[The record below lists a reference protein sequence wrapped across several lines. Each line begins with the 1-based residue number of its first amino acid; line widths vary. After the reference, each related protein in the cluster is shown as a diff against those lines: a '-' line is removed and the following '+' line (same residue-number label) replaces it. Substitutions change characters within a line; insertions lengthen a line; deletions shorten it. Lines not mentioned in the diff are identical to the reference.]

1 MNSLFREIL
10 HRRKSVVLPPP
21 PHVHY
26 YDSDVHWSNEIYHDQ
41 RNRRYRKA
49 GTHLRCLCGC
59 GVFLFAQLSP
69 QERILTLEAMDAAE
83 RA

>member
-10 HRRKSVVLPPP
+10 HRRKPSPAPP
-21 PHVHY
+21 PHVHC

-41 RNRRYRKA
+41 RNLRYRKA

-59 GVFLFAQLSP
+59 GVFIFAQLSE
-69 QERILTLEAMDAAE
+69 QERIITLEAMDAV
-83 RA
+83 